1 MASVATAGF
10 IAPSSSSSSCFSH
23 TNRPNKNPTS
33 TNQFRVSCSYSS
45 SSLADPYR
53 TLRIQPGSSE
63 SEVKKAFRRLA
74 LKYHPD
80 VCKGRNCGVQFE
92 QINEAYVIVM
102 NNLRGIATPIEET
115 YETKY
120 YEGTDEPTRKYGEPD
135 WDSYEEWMGYE
146 GAWMGDYSSQY

>member
-10 IAPSSSSSSCFSH
+10 IAPSSSSSSSSCFPH
-23 TNRPNKNPTS
+23 TNRPNKNRTS
-33 TNQFRVSCSYSS
+33 TNQFRVSSSFSS
-45 SSLADPYR
+45 SVADPYR

-102 NNLRGIATPIEET
+102 NNLRGIATSIET

-120 YEGTDEPTRKYGEPD
+120 SEGTDEPKTKYGEPD